1 MRRVMLKLSGEALAG
16 DEKFGFDLKVV
27 DGICKQI
34 KKVKSKTTQIAIVI
48 GGGNFIRGK
57 SLASIDKYKAD
68 EIGML
73 STCMNSI
80 YLQSVLRLNGV
91 ESVIFGAFSMSDM
104 AELFSKDKAIEAM
117 NEDKVVI
124 LAGGTGHPYF
134 TTDTGVVLRSIELEC
149 TELLLAKSIDGVY
162 DKDPMKHKDAKK
174 YKKVSL
180 QDMVD
185 NKLEVID
192 LAASI
197 LALNNKLSLRVFS
210 LLEKDSIV
218 KSVKGENIGTLV
230 YS

>member
-1 MRRVMLKLSGEALAG
+1 M
-16 DEKFGFDLKVV
+16 
-27 DGICKQI
+27 
-34 KKVKSKTTQIAIVI
+34 
-48 GGGNFIRGK
+48 
-57 SLASIDKYKAD
+57 
-68 EIGML
+68 
-73 STCMNSI
+73 
-80 YLQSVLRLNGV
+80 
-91 ESVIFGAFSMSDM
+91 
-104 AELFSKDKAIEAM
+104 
-117 NEDKVVI
+117 
-124 LAGGTGHPYF
+124 
-134 TTDTGVVLRSIELEC
+134 VLRSIELEC

-174 YKKVSL
+174 YKKISL